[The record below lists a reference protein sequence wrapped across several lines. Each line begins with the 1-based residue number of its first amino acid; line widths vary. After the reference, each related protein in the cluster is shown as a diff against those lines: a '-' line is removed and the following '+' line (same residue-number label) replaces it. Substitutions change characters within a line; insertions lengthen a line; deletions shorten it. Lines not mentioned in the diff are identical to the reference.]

1 MTVLSHVTRYLTD
14 DRGAVTVDWTVI
26 SSAAVG
32 LAVATTAIMTDSL
45 DVLSMRMDDELRSRQ
60 LSDDWIQFYA
70 SHFEPI
76 LETGAISETQAES
89 VYSAANELMNY
100 DLVSNLTAGIEALEN
115 GTITA
120 EEIIGL
126 VALAS
131 VAYQRN
137 LVDDAILN
145 YYFGFDGSDP
155 FYMTVAGAPANTGSS

>member
-1 MTVLSHVTRYLTD
+1 MTVYEHTIKFFAD

-45 DVLSMRMDDELRSRQ
+45 DVLSMRMDDELRTRQ
-60 LSDDWIQFYA
+60 LSDDWVQFYA

-76 LETGAISETQAES
+76 LATGALSETQAEAI
-89 VYSAANELMNY
+89 YEAADELMNY
-100 DLVSNLTAGIEALEN
+100 NLVAELTAGIEALEA
-115 GTITA
+115 GTITSD
-120 EEIIGL
+120 ELIGL

-137 LVDDAILN
+137 VVDDAVLN
-145 YYFGFDGSDP
+145 HYFGFDGSDP
-155 FYMTVAGAPANTGSS
+155 YYMTVAAAPTLTGG